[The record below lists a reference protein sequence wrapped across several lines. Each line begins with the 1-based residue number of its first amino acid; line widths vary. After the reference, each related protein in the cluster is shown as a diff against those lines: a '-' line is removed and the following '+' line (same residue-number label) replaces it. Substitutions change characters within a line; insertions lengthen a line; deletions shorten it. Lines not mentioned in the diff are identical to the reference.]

1 MKKNTKSVKSKN
13 KVNKVNK
20 NKVAAAVE
28 TAPVTETA
36 AVAENIPVVD
46 NTPIP
51 VISVPANNQP
61 KRGRGRPAQSSSQS
75 LVSLADLIAALPPN
89 FNVLL
94 PLPNPYIRS
103 LNNLGMKISSTPF
116 KAGAEAMKNI
126 VEKYNSAKNSV
137 QTIDLNKTEVTV

>member
-13 KVNKVNK
+13 KTIKINK
-20 NKVAAAVE
+20 NKVTAAVE

-36 AVAENIPVVD
+36 AVD
-46 NTPIP
+46 NTPVP
-51 VISVPANNQP
+51 VINIPANNQP